1 MLLSCL
7 QSWESHEQSASAAA
21 LEQSSFGILSAE
33 TLAEASAFAAP
44 GAGGASFAGFHNIT
58 ASLKAPSGGNN
69 DSAVFKMPAVRR
81 SKKEAASAST
91 SLRKMAMDKNM
102 KDSQHPSGEA
112 ASRRLQGLILCFHL
126 IH

>member
-1 MLLSCL
+1 MSLSCL

-58 ASLKAPSGGNN
+58 ASLKAPSGTN

-81 SKKEAASAST
+81 SKKEAAAST
-91 SLRKMAMDKNM
+91 SLRKIAMDKNM
-102 KDSQHPSGEA
+102 KDSHHPSGEA
-112 ASRRLQGLILCFHL
+112 SSRRLQGVNLCRV
-126 IH
+126 

>member
-7 QSWESHEQSASAAA
+7 QSWENHEQSASAAA

-44 GAGGASFAGFHNIT
+44 AGGASFAGFHNIT
-58 ASLKAPSGGNN
+58 ASLKAPSGTNN
-69 DSAVFKMPAVRR
+69 DSTVFKMPAVRR
-81 SKKEAASAST
+81 SKKEAAAST

-102 KDSQHPSGEA
+102 KDSHHPSGEA
-112 ASRRLQGLILCFHL
+112 SSRRLQGMILGSSLIRG
-126 IH
+126 

>member
-7 QSWESHEQSASAAA
+7 QSWENHEQSASAAA

-58 ASLKAPSGGNN
+58 ASLKAPSGNN

-91 SLRKMAMDKNM
+91 SLRKIALDKNM
-102 KDSQHPSGEA
+102 KDSHHPSGEA
-112 ASRRLQGLILCFHL
+112 SSRRLQGMS
-126 IH
+126 